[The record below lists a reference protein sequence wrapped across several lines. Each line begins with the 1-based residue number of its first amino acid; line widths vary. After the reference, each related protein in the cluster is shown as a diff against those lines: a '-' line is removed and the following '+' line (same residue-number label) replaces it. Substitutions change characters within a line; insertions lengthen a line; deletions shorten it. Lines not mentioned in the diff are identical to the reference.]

1 MHKSQ
6 IHPSVLKLPKSATF
20 NVDDVLSWLKTN
32 KEKLP
37 ELRRLAH
44 KTPRIDGAMAE
55 FKNVQGYITM
65 INHYLRH
72 GDWISDYFGANQ
84 ERRTQWK
91 RIA

>member
-20 NVDDVLSWLKTN
+20 NADDVLSWLKTN

-44 KTPRIDGAMAE
+44 RTPRIEGAMAE
-55 FKNVQGYITM
+55 LKSLVGSEMCIRDRVIGLVITLELTKKGEQ
-65 INHYLRH
+65 N
-72 GDWISDYFGANQ
+72 GK
-84 ERRTQWK
+84 E
-91 RIA
+91 